1 MRRLALIALL
11 LATPVLAEKE
21 DLTGRSGAPVPRFV
35 SLRSGEANM
44 RSGPG
49 DQYPITWTY
58 QRLGLPVE
66 IVREWGIW
74 RLVRDPDG
82 TEGWMQK
89 ALLSPDRTAYVTRG
103 IRTLIAQPDIA
114 SKAIWRVE
122 PGVVGH
128 LLFCSGEWCRM
139 SVDGQSGY
147 IPRAQIWGVYPAEKI
162 G

>member
-1 MRRLALIALL
+1 MRRLVLIALL
-11 LATPVLAEKE
+11 LATPALAEKE
-21 DLTGRSGAPVPRFV
+21 DLTGRSGAAVPRFV

-49 DQYPITWTY
+49 DQYPVTWTY
-58 QRLGLPVE
+58 KRQGLPVE

-74 RLVRDPDG
+74 RLVRDPEG
-82 TEGWMQK
+82 TQGWMQK

-103 IRTLIAQPDIA
+103 VRTLTAQPDIGA
-114 SKAIWRVE
+114 KALWRVE
-122 PGVVGH
+122 PGVVARV
-128 LLFCSGEWCRM
+128 LFCAAAWCRV

-147 IPRAQIWGVYPAEKI
+147 ILRAQVWGVYPGEKV